1 MSKEMTEGQKLA
13 EQLLYTRP
21 HAAEAGEELNKAAD
35 EFCEG
40 YKAFLD
46 NGKTVRDVTTYT
58 VKLLGNVVEGRPVKY
73 LNLPVEDLKA
83 AAIAQMQDGQP
94 VWFGC
99 DVGKCSLR
107 EGGVLADIA
116 PTMLKLL
123 GLEQPA
129 EMTGRS
135 IIE

>member
-46 NGKTVRDVTTYT
+46 NGKTERDVTTYT
-58 VKLLGNVVEGRPVKY
+58 VKLLEENGYVPFVPGTNY
-73 LNLPVEDLKA
+73 
-83 AAIAQMQDGQP
+83 
-94 VWFGC
+94 
-99 DVGKCSLR
+99 
-107 EGGVLADIA
+107 A
-116 PTMLKLL
+116 PGAKV
-123 GLEQPA
+123 
-129 EMTGRS
+129 
-135 IIE
+135 